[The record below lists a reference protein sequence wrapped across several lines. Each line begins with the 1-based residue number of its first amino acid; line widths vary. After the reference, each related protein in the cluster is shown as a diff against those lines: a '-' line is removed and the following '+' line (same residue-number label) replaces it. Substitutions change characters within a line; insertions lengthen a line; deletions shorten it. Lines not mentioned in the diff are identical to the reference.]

1 MNVWNVCDLL
11 LGTVGMLYITIR
23 EQKKCIRSRKSKIVG
38 CVIAGIAYMSIQ
50 MVCFTPDAWNFCVR
64 VGINVLILGILHKWL
79 YQGELLEAV
88 CKGLII
94 YQIYTAIL
102 VLCLAFSYGTR
113 LLLHTN
119 ENSLY
124 IYLYVYQIIG
134 IRLLS
139 IIIHRVD
146 IEKVVKQKIIQ
157 CVILILSVIILLAL
171 VWVLKLAKTSLEYLN
186 SIGYLLVIICVILG
200 AIWLYDK
207 QNELKIKKRLE
218 EDNMLLASRV
228 HKTKEIIPAVAEEL
242 KEISK
247 ELGENREERIC
258 NLAEEMKSLQKTY
271 VQDYST
277 SYTQSYHTGYRLL
290 DRQLEGYERETAEK
304 GIGCLIMLKDKPSRL
319 SKEIGMSQGEIQQVV
334 GDLMRNAIRAVESSE
349 EKEGRILFCFG
360 YVPGNGTYVLEVY
373 DNGTAFPREILDHLG
388 TRGMTTA
395 GTGHGLADVR
405 ETVEKYGGR
414 LEVEELAED
423 IYEKVVRVIIKA
435 GKEAR

>member
-1 MNVWNVCDLL
+1 MYVWKMEFLL
-11 LGTVGMLYITIR
+11 NAIGIIYIIIK
-23 EQKKCIRSRKSKIVG
+23 EQKECEKSKGQLLVT
-38 CVIAGIAYMSIQ
+38 SIFS
-50 MVCFTPDAWNFCVR
+50 VSIYVALR
-64 VGINVLILGILHKWL
+64 KILGNLNLYSFCALIGVDIVNFLAFHKWL
-79 YQGELLEAV
+79 FHNSLMECLCRSLTV
-88 CKGLII
+88 
-94 YQIYTAIL
+94 YQIYKSLLIL
-102 VLCLAFSYGTR
+102 CHAFSYGTMIM
-113 LLLHTN
+113 LGTP
-119 ENSLY
+119 EETIY
-124 IYLYVYQIIG
+124 FYLYVYQFIG
-134 IRLLS
+134 ILLLS
-139 IIIHRVD
+139 RMLRK
-146 IEKVVKQKIIQ
+146 IELEKIMRQRIIQ
-157 CVILILSVIILLAL
+157 CVILILSIIIFLAL
-171 VWVLKLAKTSLEYLN
+171 VWVLKLARTSLEYLN

-304 GIGCLIMLKDKPSRL
+304 GIGCLIMLKDKPSCL